1 MRDVHDVADDEGDDG
16 GRAAERAF
24 PRFVSHLRVRDGER
38 PDEGLGDDLRV
49 HLDEGGEGDGAERT
63 LAEHARRAFVAVEA
77 SGVHRATRGAGR
89 RRALLE
95 LEGELRRQEIPREA
109 RGGAA
114 VLPVA
119 VEDAVEL
126 HVRVA
131 HESIVD
137 EHFVLVIALAADV
150 GEPVRREGRSRGG
163 RTRVGGK
170 TQPRNPRL
178 ERRRLAT
185 GTILRGPE
193 VVAPRRCRRA
203 HTDLRARA
211 STGIEA
217 RRLEAPLRLGRTSR
231 ASRKNLSARA
241 TRQRRTRVC
250 MTNTRV
256 SRDLATVNLDAP
268 RAVAS
273 PTKRYNSSSS

>member
-1 MRDVHDVADDEGDDG
+1 MAPN
-16 GRAAERAF
+16 GRSPNTR
-24 PRFVSHLRVRDGER
+24 GC
-38 PDEGLGDDLRV
+38 
-49 HLDEGGEGDGAERT
+49 
-63 LAEHARRAFVAVEA
+63 AFVAVEA

-95 LEGELRRQEIPREA
+95 LEGELRRQDLRLREA

-150 GEPVRREGRSRGG
+150 GEPARREGRSRGG

-170 TQPRNPRL
+170 TQPRPRL

-231 ASRKNLSARA
+231 ASQIS
-241 TRQRRTRVC
+241 QQEP
-250 MTNTRV
+250 RV
-256 SRDLATVNLDAP
+256 SVGARCVHDEYDAGLSLRAWVGQPLPARAP

-273 PTKRYNSSSS
+273 PTKRYNSSAS